1 MAHQTKS
8 PESLDVSRFSGGFMF
23 LVSVCFEVKK
33 FIKVQ
38 KRAIKSRIKSRI
50 NYTLPK
56 QKKPHAS
63 AHPGWWE
70 AYLHGAGLH
79 LPLGHLH
86 SRGAGSLID
95 CILSKFNGFVNRFLT
110 EGAHTKPPPR
120 TRKHG
125 ESYKRQP
132 PARHPEYGMALCAF
146 YCMLKNRCMMK
157 SYGSICTLFSVSS
170 DFSS

>member
-1 MAHQTKS
+1 MAHQAET
-8 PESLDVSRFSGGFMF
+8 PESLDLSRVSGLFMSSAP
-23 LVSVCFEVKK
+23 VCHNAKKSV
-33 FIKVQ
+33 KVQ
-38 KRAIKSRIKSRI
+38 KRAIKSRI

-79 LPLGHLH
+79 LPPGRLH

>member
-8 PESLDVSRFSGGFMF
+8 PESLDLSRVSGLFMSSAP
-23 LVSVCFEVKK
+23 VCHNAKKSV
-33 FIKVQ
+33 KVQ
-38 KRAIKSRIKSRI
+38 KRAIKSRI

-79 LPLGHLH
+79 LPPGRLH

>member
-1 MAHQTKS
+1 MQSGKKVRKS
-8 PESLDVSRFSGGFMF
+8 PKRGNKKSYKKSYNIFRATKTKNSPMHGRFPRR
-23 LVSVCFEVKK
+23 EV
-33 FIKVQ
+33 
-38 KRAIKSRIKSRI
+38 
-50 NYTLPK
+50 
-56 QKKPHAS
+56 
-63 AHPGWWE
+63 
-70 AYLHGAGLH
+70 YLHGAGLH

-110 EGAHTKPPPR
+110 EGAHTKKPLPVL
-120 TRKHG
+120 
-125 ESYKRQP
+125 ESTGRVINASHQP